1 MAAEVYTF
9 AGVTFD
15 AAERRLT
22 RDGRAIAL
30 TAKANGVLAALVR
43 AGGRLV
49 TKRALL
55 DEVWPDANVEEGIVT
70 VYVSGLRKALCDS
83 SHPPRF
89 IETVSGAG
97 YRFIAPVSIRTGP
110 APGPDSGHPRSSDP
124 SVHELFG
131 LGRFHLL
138 SASRGEIAKAVAAF
152 ERAIAIDPGYA
163 AAHAGLALAHCA
175 QAELRCAPAAE
186 AYGRARA
193 AALRALAMDSRC
205 ADAQV
210 ALGAVLFLAEWDWLG
225 ARRSLERALEL
236 NPNHTEAYLLSGRL
250 QEALG
255 ALDDALQT
263 KMKALERDPFSP
275 AVHLQISLTHWNRR
289 EYEASIDWANR
300 TLDLDPQHLLAR
312 EHLAG
317 AYWKLGDF
325 DRHMAENIRHARA
338 FGVPPDALR
347 PLEEAY
353 ASGGRL
359 GVVRYSLG
367 AAAAG
372 GHRMPPMQLALLH
385 GEAGDTDL
393 AFDHLNQAIDAH
405 DPCLVHLAVA
415 PQWDCLRSD
424 ARFALCLS
432 RMQLGSNSGV

>member
-1 MAAEVYTF
+1 MF
-9 AGVTFD
+9 AGITFD
-15 AAERRLT
+15 VAERRLT

-55 DEVWPDANVEEGIVT
+55 DEVWPDANVEEGILT
-70 VYVSGLRKALCDS
+70 VYVSGLRKTLGDS
-83 SHPPRF
+83 SHPPCL

-97 YRFIAPVSIRTGP
+97 YRFIAPVSADAGP
-110 APGPDSGHPRSSDP
+110 APPGSDSGQARSSDP

-138 SASRGEIAKAVAAF
+138 SASRNEIAKAVAAF

-163 AAHAGLALAHCA
+163 AAHAGLALSHCA
-175 QAELRCAPAAE
+175 RAELRCAPAAE
-186 AYGRARA
+186 AYGHARA

-236 NPNHTEAYLLSGRL
+236 NPNHTEAYLLYGRL

-347 PLEEAY
+347 PLQEAY
-353 ASGGRL
+353 ASGGRP
-359 GVVRYSLG
+359 GVVRYSLD
-367 AAAAG
+367 AAG
-372 GHRMPPMQLALLH
+372 AGRDRMPPMQLALLH
-385 GEAGDTDL
+385 GEAGETDV
-393 AFDHLNQAIDAH
+393 AFEHLNRAIDAH

-432 RMQLGSNSGV
+432 RMHLVFTSGV